1 MTELIMNPKVMEK
14 AQVEV
19 RSIIGDRKVVLE
31 SDLPQ
36 MHYMKAVIK
45 ELYRLHPPAPVLLPR
60 ESMKDVNID
69 GYDIP
74 AKTRFLLMPGQ

>member
-19 RSIIGDRKVVLE
+19 RSIVGDRKVVLE

-36 MHYMKAVIK
+36 MHYMKAVSITPK
-45 ELYRLHPPAPVLLPR
+45 RIHERR
-60 ESMKDVNID
+60 EHRWVRYSSQNS
-69 GYDIP
+69 
-74 AKTRFLLMPGQ
+74 FSC